1 MTKNKLKMKYLNAL
15 NKINGLGP
23 QKIKKLLGF
32 FGKAENAWNAGWENL
47 EQSGIG
53 PTLVQKIIRERK
65 LINPKEEW
73 GKLEKENIVLLT
85 PADPDYPR
93 LLKEING
100 APFILYKKGG
110 LDLNA
115 APLLS
120 IVGSRKFTAYGK
132 QVAISLAKDL
142 AQSGFVIVSGLALG
156 IDSIAH
162 RSVLENGGKTIAI
175 LGNSLDEKSIYPSSH
190 LELAREIGE
199 KGAVLSDYPIET
211 PAGEFTFPAR
221 NRLIAGIS
229 LGTLIIEAGEKS
241 GSLITA
247 SLALEFNREVF
258 SVPGSIFS
266 AQSIGTNQLLKKG
279 AKLVMGVK
287 DILEEL
293 NLEERSGIKNIPL
306 KIPSNQQEE
315 ILLKILSSEPLH
327 IDNLS
332 RISKL
337 GTASISA
344 ALSMMEIK
352 GWIKDIGGQ
361 NYIIL

>member
-1 MTKNKLKMKYLNAL
+1 MMKSMQYLNAL
-15 NKINGLGP
+15 NKINGVGP
-23 QKIKKLLGF
+23 QRMKMLLGF
-32 FGKAENAWNAGWENL
+32 FGEAENAWKANREEI

-53 PTLVQKIIRERK
+53 PAITEKIIAERPM
-65 LINPKEEW
+65 INPGEEW
-73 GKLEKENIVLLT
+73 EKLTRENIQLLT
-85 PADPDYPR
+85 PDNPDFPK
-93 LLKEING
+93 LLKEIPS
-100 APFILYKKGG
+100 APFVLYKKGH

-120 IVGSRKFTAYGK
+120 VVGSRKFTAYGH
-132 QVAISLAKDL
+132 QATASLVKDL
-142 AQSGFVIVSGLALG
+142 VQAGLTIVSGLALG
-156 IDSIAH
+156 IDGIAH
-162 RSVLENGGKTIAI
+162 RSALENGGKTIAV
-175 LGNSLDEKSIYPSSH
+175 LGNSLDEKNIYPRANIN
-190 LELAREIGE
+190 LAREISE
-199 KGAVLSDYPIET
+199 SGAMLSDYPVET

-221 NRLIAGIS
+221 NRLIAGMS

-247 SLALEFNREVF
+247 NLALEFNREVF

-293 NLEERSGIKNIPL
+293 NLEEKNGIKNIPA
-306 KIPSNQQEE
+306 KIPSNKEE
-315 ILLKILSSEPLH
+315 AILLKVLSNEPLH

-344 ALSMMEIK
+344 TLSMMEIK

-361 NYIIL
+361 NYILL

>member
-1 MTKNKLKMKYLNAL
+1 MQYLNAL
-15 NKINGLGP
+15 NKINGVGP
-23 QKIKKLLGF
+23 QRMKMLLGF
-32 FGKAENAWNAGWENL
+32 FYSAERAWKASASEL

-53 PTLVQKIIRERK
+53 PALTEKIIIERPA
-65 LINPKEEW
+65 INP
-73 GKLEKENIVLLT
+73 EKEWEKLARENIQILT
-85 PADPDYPR
+85 PDDLSYPR
-93 LLKEING
+93 LLKEIPS
-100 APFILYKKGG
+100 APFVLYKKGD

-120 IVGSRKFTAYGK
+120 VVGSRKFTAYGN
-132 QVAISLAKDL
+132 QVTASLVKDL
-142 AQSGFVIVSGLALG
+142 VQAGLTIVSGLALG
-156 IDSIAH
+156 IDSMAH
-162 RSVLENGGKTIAI
+162 RSALENGGKTIAV
-175 LGNSLDEKSIYPSSH
+175 LGNSLDEKNIYPRANVN
-190 LELAREIGE
+190 LAQEISENGLL
-199 KGAVLSDYPIET
+199 LSDYPIET

-221 NRLIAGIS
+221 NRLIAGLS

-247 SLALEFNREVF
+247 NLALEFNREVF

-266 AQSIGTNQLLKKG
+266 AQSAGANQLLRTG

-293 NLEERSGIKNIPL
+293 NLEEKNGTKNVPV
-306 KIPSNQQEE
+306 KIPSTKEEE
-315 ILLKILSSEPLH
+315 ILLKILSRDPVH

-344 ALSMMEIK
+344 TLSMMEIK